1 MEAPESWTLALIII
15 MSNNHTN
22 TINNATYDPSDN
34 SLDAHLN
41 TLLSNNSSDDSNGTD
56 DLMEILARLESAD
69 GIATDVEGKL
79 DQLLGTLDNLLTSL
93 ETRNEDTPLED
104 ERRVTVEAE
113 QVTVIATESN
123 PSESALGR

>member
-1 MEAPESWTLALIII
+1 
-15 MSNNHTN
+15 MSNNHTS
-22 TINNATYDPSDN
+22 TINNATHDPSDN
-34 SLDAHLN
+34 SLEADLN
-41 TLLSNNSSDDSNGTD
+41 TLLSNNSSDDSDGTD

-93 ETRNEDTPLED
+93 ETRNEDTPPED

-113 QVTVIATESN
+113 QVTIIATESN

>member
-34 SLDAHLN
+34 SLEAHLN

-93 ETRNEDTPLED
+93 EARNEDTPPED
-104 ERRVTVEAE
+104 GRRVTVEAE
-113 QVTVIATESN
+113 QVTIIATESN

>member
-1 MEAPESWTLALIII
+1 VEAPESWTLALIII